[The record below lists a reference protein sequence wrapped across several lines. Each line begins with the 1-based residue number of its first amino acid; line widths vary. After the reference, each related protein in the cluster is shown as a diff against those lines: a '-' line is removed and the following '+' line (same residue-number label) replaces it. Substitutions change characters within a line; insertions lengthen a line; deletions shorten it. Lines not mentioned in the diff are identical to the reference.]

1 MFSPLGQ
8 PGISDEEWR
17 TIAAPIG
24 LSDAT
29 RPAVENAICTFQYFR
44 QSGEGCPGK
53 RAIRKELRDLARA
66 TRELR
71 LRLSE
76 VNPWTREAILEVV
89 RPHHPTTT
97 DIQFSSVLDADIK
110 TVLPADEVALMREPM
125 RGTSHRDALM
135 RFGQS
140 VAFLHQLEELLLQA
154 EDQVQHV
161 LPRARRNDPGDL
173 IWLVTRLDQIAKSD
187 GKGAIARTNY
197 KDPKYVHYVTAAVT
211 IADPSFKES
220 KKGIE
225 SAIRSVIST
234 RRRTRGETRP
244 AKPRDGN
251 SSRNRH

>member
-1 MFSPLGQ
+1 VSSPLGQ
-8 PGISDEEWR
+8 PGISDEEWM
-17 TIAAPIG
+17 TIAATVG
-24 LSDAT
+24 LSDAK
-29 RPAVENAICTFQYFR
+29 RPEVEDAIYTFRHFR
-44 QSGEGCPGK
+44 QAGEDCPDK
-53 RAIRKELRDLARA
+53 KAIQKDLHDLARA
-66 TRELR
+66 ASELR
-71 LRLSE
+71 LRLSK

-89 RPHHPTTT
+89 RPHHPTAT
-97 DIQFSSVLDADIK
+97 DIQSSSVLDAAIEPA
-110 TVLPADEVALMREPM
+110 LPADEVALIRESM
-125 RGTSHRDALM
+125 RGTPHRDALM

-140 VAFLHQLEELLLQA
+140 LKSLHSLEKLLLQA

-173 IWLVTRLDQIAKSD
+173 IWLVTRLDQIAGSD

-211 IADPSFKES
+211 IADPSFKEG

-234 RRRTRGETRP
+234 RREARGETRP

-251 SSRNRH
+251 SSRN